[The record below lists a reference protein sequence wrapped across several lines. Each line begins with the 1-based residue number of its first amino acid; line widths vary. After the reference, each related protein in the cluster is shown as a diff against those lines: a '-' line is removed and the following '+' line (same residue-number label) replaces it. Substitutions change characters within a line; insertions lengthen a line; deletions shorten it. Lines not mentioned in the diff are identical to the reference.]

1 MGIKLSVNGCGCVY
15 SCLWVCDNVCVC
27 IHLLPGSQ
35 RQVSPVAPPPREQG
49 VVSCAFLTT
58 TMSKREV
65 SRKWLQVVL
74 WPSGI
79 WMCLSWT
86 LRSRKTRNNT
96 RRLKRTWVKATAIT
110 SEGNKLSVEEQGSR
124 CYLTELIREH
134 LQKREAGTLQPLL
147 ETSGPPTWVGCD
159 SHREK
164 WCELSLMGLPAIT
177 SPLPWH

>member
-1 MGIKLSVNGCGCVY
+1 MDVDVFTAAYGCVAM
-15 SCLWVCDNVCVC
+15 SVSASTCCQGHKGRCLLWP
-27 IHLLPGSQ
+27 HHHGSK
-35 RQVSPVAPPPREQG
+35 G
-49 VVSCAFLTT
+49 YVSCAFLTT

-65 SRKWLQVVL
+65 TRKWLQVVL

-147 ETSGPPTWVGCD
+147 ETSGPPTWVSCD